1 MADQYFKDTSR
12 TTDSIEA
19 TGSMASSASPPGLAN
34 KSLSSDTSA
43 TTMAKFS
50 LDLRD
55 LEAAAAL
62 ETLGM
67 VPETQWPVTEAS
79 TLEMSTDSEVTFRKV
94 LGSAEVLA
102 TRPGVD
108 PLEVTRPLADVSW
121 TSQSPQATSP
131 SVITRQPTRTSPG
144 PWPPVASH
152 VFGPSTTQVEP
163 DTVSRQT
170 TFSHHMDDPGSF
182 HIYTKRFV
190 STFLKFLCSIG
201 KITVLVY
208 WNLEAKLVQLRH
220 MHTDGSY
227 VIMRPCLLAMAYNI
241 HCVYTSGNRRRISNI
256 ERR

>member
-67 VPETQWPVTEAS
+67 VPETQWPGTEAS

-102 TRPGVD
+102 WSGPARSDPALARVWLDQSVAPSDQSICHCSLADTHFTWAVATSGFPRVWTFDHSGRPGF
-108 PLEVTRPLADVSW
+108 T
-121 TSQSPQATSP
+121 
-131 SVITRQPTRTSPG
+131 G
-144 PWPPVASH
+144 
-152 VFGPSTTQVEP
+152 
-163 DTVSRQT
+163 
-170 TFSHHMDDPGSF
+170 
-182 HIYTKRFV
+182 
-190 STFLKFLCSIG
+190 
-201 KITVLVY
+201 
-208 WNLEAKLVQLRH
+208 
-220 MHTDGSY
+220 
-227 VIMRPCLLAMAYNI
+227 
-241 HCVYTSGNRRRISNI
+241 
-256 ERR
+256 